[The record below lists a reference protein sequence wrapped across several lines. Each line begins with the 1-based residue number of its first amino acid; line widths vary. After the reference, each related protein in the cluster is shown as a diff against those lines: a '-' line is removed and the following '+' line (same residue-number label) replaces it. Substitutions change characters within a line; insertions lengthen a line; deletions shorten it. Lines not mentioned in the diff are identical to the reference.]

1 MPDLLMQIFYDDETE
16 EWVGEIKKTTDREE
30 LLFHCSDE
38 SFFVVAHA
46 VASFLTNLGDPD

>member
-1 MPDLLMQIFYDDETE
+1 MQIFYDDETE